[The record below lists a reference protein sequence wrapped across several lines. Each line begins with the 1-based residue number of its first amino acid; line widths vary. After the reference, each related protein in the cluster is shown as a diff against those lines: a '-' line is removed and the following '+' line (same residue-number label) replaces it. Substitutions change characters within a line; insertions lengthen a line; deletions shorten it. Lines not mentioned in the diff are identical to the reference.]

1 MPKEE
6 VLEFSGIVSELLPNA
21 TFRVKLIEIN
31 DRSSTNPGVSDSNPS
46 STDSATK
53 RGADIVSCID
63 GADVIAYTAG
73 RVRKNRIR
81 ISAGDK
87 VLVEITPYDM
97 TRARITYRYR

>member
-1 MPKEE
+1 M
-6 VLEFSGIVSELLPNA
+6 
-21 TFRVKLIEIN
+21 
-31 DRSSTNPGVSDSNPS
+31 
-46 STDSATK
+46 
-53 RGADIVSCID
+53 D